1 MPLVNCCFQ
10 QISLNLDVTQISG
23 TTLINKQTQNQSPV
37 YSMYNNNILFILK
50 VYILIIIRCKHVPSL
65 TKHKSFKYNCSHMI
79 VFYSIFNVLRISNH
93 LYFKYTHITK
103 SVNSFEKSIIKTK
116 ANISYLFVKQMVL
129 LSYKTDTYNIE
140 RKLR

>member
-1 MPLVNCCFQ
+1 MPSVNCCFQ

-50 VYILIIIRCKHVPSL
+50 IYILIIIRCKHVPSL

-93 LYFKYTHITK
+93 LYFKYTHLRSILEHRLTK
-103 SVNSFEKSIIKTK
+103 SVNSFKISIIKTK
-116 ANISYLFVKQMVL
+116 ANISYLFVNAKGTFIIQ
-129 LSYKTDTYNIE
+129 T
-140 RKLR
+140 

>member
-1 MPLVNCCFQ
+1 MPSVNCRFQ

-50 VYILIIIRCKHVPSL
+50 IYILIIIRCKHVPSL

-93 LYFKYTHITK
+93 LYFKYTHIRYILEQRLTK
-103 SVNSFEKSIIKTK
+103 SVNSFEISILKTK
-116 ANISYLFVKQMVL
+116 TNISYLFVNAKGTFIIQ
-129 LSYKTDTYNIE
+129 T
-140 RKLR
+140 

>member
-1 MPLVNCCFQ
+1 
-10 QISLNLDVTQISG
+10 
-23 TTLINKQTQNQSPV
+23 
-37 YSMYNNNILFILK
+37 
-50 VYILIIIRCKHVPSL
+50 
-65 TKHKSFKYNCSHMI
+65 MI
-79 VFYSIFNVLRISNH
+79 VSYSIFNVLRISNH

-140 RKLR
+140 RKLKWNILPKHENIFQLPQS